1 KTGDFAHISIPELGI
16 SDIFILKDT
25 RVTTIDSRKYSKKE
39 SAVDFNPIISTI
51 RRKVKRLGKYKFDS
65 GAEIICTLNHLFYSI
80 TRDSYIEIDQIERH
94 EEILTSTGESAK
106 LLSTNLIDTIA
117 EVYNIEVWRDN
128 NYYVGNQHSNEFL
141 LVHNSCWSLRD
152 EIFKMF
158 DFFYSNAVKI
168 EGKLWTHKVSSSD
181 IPLPKEI
188 ALSEVIGAYKQERI
202 ILTKFGTEGVD
213 AISENVDILSY
224 KIMEGL
230 TAQSNITNLENQV
243 SKAYTSYKKI
253 KNNNIKA
260 EIWIKGDHASSAQI
274 VNQWDQIKVHN
285 LNMSAKSD
293 LISKVFY
300 VDNLGF
306 VTQLLW

>member
-1 KTGDFAHISIPELGI
+1 SSNALNLIPIEALKVDDFVLSLEHKQSKLMAFNNIFPYLEENSYDNIVINPESWQVGLFSSIDAANEIAIETNRPLSWYQENHLTKTGDFAHISIPELGI

-141 LVHNSCWSLRD
+141 
-152 EIFKMF
+152 
-158 DFFYSNAVKI
+158 
-168 EGKLWTHKVSSSD
+168 
-181 IPLPKEI
+181 
-188 ALSEVIGAYKQERI
+188 
-202 ILTKFGTEGVD
+202 
-213 AISENVDILSY
+213 
-224 KIMEGL
+224 
-230 TAQSNITNLENQV
+230 
-243 SKAYTSYKKI
+243 
-253 KNNNIKA
+253 
-260 EIWIKGDHASSAQI
+260 
-274 VNQWDQIKVHN
+274 
-285 LNMSAKSD
+285 
-293 LISKVFY
+293 
-300 VDNLGF
+300 
-306 VTQLLW
+306 